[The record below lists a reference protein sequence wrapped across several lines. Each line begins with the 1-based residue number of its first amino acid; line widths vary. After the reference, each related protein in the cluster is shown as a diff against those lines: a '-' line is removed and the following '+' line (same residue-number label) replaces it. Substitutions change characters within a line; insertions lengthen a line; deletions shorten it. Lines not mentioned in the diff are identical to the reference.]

1 MPNSPN
7 VQILVVEN
15 EVVIGEGVRQV
26 LTEMGYSPV
35 ALAMSGKEAITQAT
49 RTRPDVVL
57 MDIRLGGDM
66 DGIEVAGKIRR
77 ELDIPIIYLTAHAD
91 DETITRAKVTEPFG
105 YVLKPY
111 EAKELRVA
119 IEMALHKHKTEQ
131 QARGREEWLAKTLG
145 SIPNAMF
152 ATNDRGRVTFVN
164 QAAINLIGVDNICGR
179 HICEL
184 FSLVEEKTN
193 APLENP
199 ALRVLRSHESI
210 ERSNGALLV
219 RIDGSKVPTLSSA
232 AAIMDQNQQCVGA
245 VMLLTPTAPIE
256 DGQASAMAEG
266 SQRGGTPSP
275 QQSPLSKREKEVLE
289 LVAAGHGN
297 KEIARRLF
305 ISVRTVEFH
314 RGRIIRKLDVENVA
328 DLIKRAI
335 TMGLTTLD
343 TSS

>member
-1 MPNSPN
+1 MPGAPN
-7 VQILVVEN
+7 AQILVVEN

-35 ALAMSGKEAITQAT
+35 ALAMSGKEAITQVT

-57 MDIRLGGDM
+57 MDIRLGGEI
-66 DGIEVAGKIRR
+66 DGIETAGKIRR
-77 ELDIPIIYLTAHAD
+77 EFDIPVIYLTAYAD
-91 DETITRAKVTEPFG
+91 DETLARAKVTEPFG

-111 EAKELRVA
+111 EAKELHVA
-119 IEMALHKHKTEQ
+119 IEMALHKHKVEQ

-145 SIPNAMF
+145 SIPNAIF
-152 ATNDRGRVTFVN
+152 ATNDRGHVTFVN
-164 QAAINLIGVDNICGR
+164 QAAVNLIGVDNICGR

-199 ALRVLRSHESI
+199 ALRVLRSHQSI
-210 ERSNGALLV
+210 ELSNGMLLV
-219 RIDGSKVPTLSSA
+219 KTDGSKVHTLSSA
-232 AAIMDQNQQCVGA
+232 AAILDPNQQCVGA
-245 VMLLTPTAPIE
+245 VMLLIPTVPAE
-256 DGQASAMAEG
+256 HGQMSVTAEG
-266 SQRGGTPSP
+266 SPRGGRTSP

-314 RGRIIRKLDVENVA
+314 RSRIIRKLDVENVA